1 MATPLAGIGGLIK
14 EGANTIGAMNTWSV
28 TPKASTKDTT
38 SFQATGNWG
47 TKATTIKEWTAKCDG
62 FLDATDAGQ
71 VALINGV
78 GNTFTLGMEI
88 DVVGTH
94 KLTWSAILVSFDA
107 KSDAKDM
114 NLSSFS
120 FDATALLTFT

>member
-14 EGANTIGAMNTWSV
+14 EATVTIGAMNTWSV

-38 SFQATGNWG
+38 SFQATGSYR
-47 TKATTIKEWTAKCDG
+47 TMATTIKEWTAKCDG

-71 VALINGV
+71 VALINGL
-78 GNTFTLGMEI
+78 GNTFALEMDI
-88 DVVGTH
+88 DSAATH
-94 KLTWSAILVSFDA
+94 KWTGSAILVRFDA

-114 NLSSFS
+114 NLITFS
-120 FDATALLTFT
+120 FDGTGVLTFT

>member
-1 MATPLAGIGGLIK
+1 MAGPLAGVQALIK
-14 EGANTIGAMNTWSV
+14 EGANTIGQMNTWSV

-38 SFQATGNWG
+38 VFQATGNWG

-78 GNTFTLGMEI
+78 GNTFALEMDI
-88 DVVGTH
+88 DQAATH
-94 KLTWSAILVSFDA
+94 KWTGSAIFLGFDA

-114 NLSSFS
+114 NLVTFN
-120 FDATALLTFT
+120 FDGTGPLTFT